1 MVVSSLKKMMLL
13 VVSLVL
19 LVVVQAEA
27 GKQKLLILALV
38 PENNDVLSADQV
50 IPAAQMALEDVN
62 KNSSL
67 LSDYELV
74 MKIVDT
80 QVRN

>member
-13 VVSLVL
+13 VMSLVL
-19 LVVVQAEA
+19 LVVQAEA

-38 PENNDVLSADQV
+38 PENNDVFSVDQV

-67 LSDYELV
+67 LPDYELV

>member
-13 VVSLVL
+13 VMSLVL
-19 LVVVQAEA
+19 LVVQAEA

-38 PENNDVLSADQV
+38 PEHNDVFSVDQV
-50 IPAAQMALEDVN
+50 IPAAQMGLEDIN

-67 LSDYELV
+67 LPDYELV